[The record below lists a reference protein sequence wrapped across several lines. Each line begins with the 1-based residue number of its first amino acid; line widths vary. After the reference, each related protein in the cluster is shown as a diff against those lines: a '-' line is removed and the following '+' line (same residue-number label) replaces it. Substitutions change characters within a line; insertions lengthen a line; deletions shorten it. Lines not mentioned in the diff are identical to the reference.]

1 VLVSVVAVLVLVAG
15 VVVALVL
22 SAGGS
27 DVGAAGARPAAA
39 TAEPLLFG
47 AVSRGRSV
55 EDGT

>member
-27 DVGAAGARPAAA
+27 DVSAAGARPAAA
-39 TAEPLLFG
+39 TVGG
-47 AVSRGRSV
+47 AVSREQTV